1 MNLLPDRVPAP
12 TGRSKAPQ
20 AVEAVD
26 SFNYNQLNYDYSLYG
41 DYGPTK
47 NLAYWTLNNS
57 MNNKHRG
64 NLRISIPIFQD
75 DYTFVAKNAIKKSA
89 LCEYF
94 TYQSLVQD
102 IWEKESKHIFQLKLV
117 LGQ

>member
-1 MNLLPDRVPAP
+1 MKCVGDNTSELKIQSLTRKKHKRRARPRVY
-12 TGRSKAPQ
+12 KI
-20 AVEAVD
+20 
-26 SFNYNQLNYDYSLYG
+26 
-41 DYGPTK
+41 
-47 NLAYWTLNNS
+47 
-57 MNNKHRG
+57 KHRKIATEIETRG

-102 IWEKESKHIFQLKLV
+102 I
-117 LGQ
+117 

>member
-1 MNLLPDRVPAP
+1 MYLV
-12 TGRSKAPQ
+12 
-20 AVEAVD
+20 
-26 SFNYNQLNYDYSLYG
+26 SLS
-41 DYGPTK
+41 DVTV
-47 NLAYWTLNNS
+47 
-57 MNNKHRG
+57 RG